1 MTYADP
7 LSKETVFAQAK
18 SKNLIAKA
26 LIPNRVSAESN
37 FLTALNPFDNSII
50 GYVESCNNEIVNEAV
65 AVARET
71 FESGVWSSLSPS
83 ERKTV
88 MQKWAALI
96 EVHKYELA
104 ALDCVDVGKP
114 IKECL
119 AADITD
125 AINTI
130 AWYGEAADK
139 IFGKVSPTSGEHLG
153 LVVKEPIGV
162 VGAVLPWNFPSATFS
177 WKVAP
182 ALAAG
187 NSVVVKPAEQTSFGA
202 YRLVQLAH
210 QAGIPEGALL
220 LVTGLGLETGKPI
233 GLHNDIDVVSF
244 TGSTEVGRYFLKYS
258 AQSNLKEIVLE
269 CGGKSP
275 QIIFPDTYS
284 IDEIVNEVLN
294 AAFYNMGENC
304 SCGSRLIVHK
314 SIKEKLLKAMIDK
327 LPEWKVGDPSDM
339 SVFLGPMIEEAHFQ
353 KVMSH
358 IEKAK
363 AEGANLIYGGKAL
376 PLGAGKCIEPTI
388 FDDVTPEMT
397 LFKEEIFG
405 PVLAI
410 TTFDT
415 EEEAIALANNTN
427 YGLAASI
434 YTSDIRRAHRVSKAI
449 KAGTVSVNCFSEG
462 DQSTPFGGHKE
473 SGFGGQDKGL
483 EAFEQYVSTKTIWYA
498 N

>member
-1 MTYADP
+1 MTYAEP
-7 LSKETVFAQAK
+7 LSKEAVFAQAK
-18 SKNLIAKA
+18 SGTLIAKA
-26 LIPNRVSAESN
+26 LIPNRTAAECS
-37 FLTALNPFDNSII
+37 FLPTLNPFDNSKI
-50 GYVESCNNEIVNEAV
+50 GYVESCNSEIVNEAV
-65 AVARET
+65 AVARKT
-71 FESGVWSSLSPS
+71 FESGVWSALSPS
-83 ERKTV
+83 DRKVV
-88 MQKWAALI
+88 MQRWAALI
-96 EVHKYELA
+96 EAHKYELA

-119 AADITD
+119 SADIPD

-130 AWYGEAADK
+130 SWYAEAVDK

-153 LVVKEPIGV
+153 LVVKEPIGI
-162 VGAVLPWNFPSATFS
+162 VGTVLPWNFPSATFS

-187 NSVVVKPAEQTSFGA
+187 NSVIVKPAEQTSLGA

-220 LVTGLGLETGKPI
+220 LVTGLGPETGKPI
-233 GLHNDIDVVSF
+233 GLHLDIDVVSF
-244 TGSTEVGRYFLKYS
+244 TGSTEVGRYFLEYS
-258 AQSNLKEIVLE
+258 AQSNLKEVILE

-275 QIIFPDTYS
+275 QIIFPDIYS
-284 IDEIVNEVLN
+284 IDEIVNDILN

-304 SCGSRLIVHK
+304 SCGSRLIVHTT
-314 SIKEKLLKAMIDK
+314 IKEKLLKAMIAK
-327 LPEWKVGDPSDM
+327 LSEWKVGNPADM
-339 SVFLGPMIEEAHFQ
+339 SVFIGPMIEEAHFQ

-363 AEGANLIYGGKAL
+363 AEGAELIHGGKAL

-388 FDDVTPEMT
+388 FDNVTPDMT
-397 LFKEEIFG
+397 LFKEEVFG
-405 PVLAI
+405 PVLAVM
-410 TTFDT
+410 TFET
-415 EEEAIALANNTN
+415 EEEAIALANNTS
-427 YGLAASI
+427 YGLAASL
-434 YTSDIRRAHRVSKAI
+434 YTSDLRRAHRVSRAI

-483 EAFEQYVSTKTIWYA
+483 EAFDQYVSTKTIWYA

>member
-1 MTYADP
+1 MTYAEP
-7 LSKETVFAQAK
+7 LSKEAIFAQAK
-18 SKNLIAKA
+18 SGTLISKA
-26 LIPNRVSAESN
+26 LIPNRVSAEGS
-37 FLTALNPFDNSII
+37 FLPALNPFDNSKI
-50 GYVESCNNEIVNEAV
+50 GQVESGNAEIVNEAV
-65 AVARET
+65 AVARKT
-71 FESGVWSSLSPS
+71 FESGTWSALSPN
-83 ERKTV
+83 ERKKI
-88 MQKWAALI
+88 MQKWAALV
-96 EVHKYELA
+96 EAHKDELA

-119 AADITD
+119 AADIPD
-125 AINTI
+125 AIHAI

-162 VGAVLPWNFPSATFS
+162 VGTVLPWNFPSATFS

-187 NSVVVKPAEQTSFGA
+187 NSVVVKPAEQTSLGA

-220 LVTGLGLETGKPI
+220 LVTGLGPEVGQPI
-233 GLHNDIDVVSF
+233 GLHADIDVVSF
-244 TGSTEVGRYFLKYS
+244 TGSTEVGRYFLQYS
-258 AQSNLKEIVLE
+258 AKSNLKEIVLE

-275 QIIFPDTYS
+275 QIVFPDIYS

-304 SCGSRLIVHK
+304 SCGSRLIVHS
-314 SIKEKLLKAMIDK
+314 SIKEELLKSMLSK
-327 LPEWKVGDPSDM
+327 LPEWKVGDPRDM
-339 SVFLGPMIEEAHFQ
+339 SVFIGPMIEEVHFQ
-353 KVMSH
+353 KVKSH

-363 AEGANLIYGGKAL
+363 AEGAKLIYGGNAL
-376 PLGAGKCIEPTI
+376 DFGAGKCIEPTI
-388 FDDVTPEMT
+388 FDNVTPGMT
-397 LFKEEIFG
+397 LFKEEVFG
-405 PVLAI
+405 PVLAV
-410 TTFDT
+410 TTFET

-427 YGLAASI
+427 YGLAASL
-434 YTSDIRRAHRVSKAI
+434 YTSDIRRAHRVSRAI

-483 EAFEQYVSTKTIWYA
+483 EAFDQYVSTKTIWFA